1 MTDEPEQNS
10 ESGPVSVPASDR
22 RAHPR
27 QRIRSLAYV
36 HLGEGNGGIILNIS
50 EGGIGVQAAEALDE
64 GEGVIGM
71 RIEIPRS
78 RKRLEVRGE
87 IIWVGESR
95 KEAGL
100 RFVDLQEDALR
111 RIRSWMAREESPG
124 SAPEESEEEVE
135 APAVRAAE
143 VRAETEVAEESSAC
157 AKNSIAEGEEM
168 AAQGG
173 EQSSEV
179 EEPLEEDLEPVEFDE
194 ESVAF
199 DEEALDEPAEALLDE
214 PAEMGGRAAVTME
227 ASSGVTEKFRAAEP
241 ATNEE
246 EDRAQQ
252 IVPPVAPS
260 VAAPIVTPAVRF
272 DKKPQIPAAPY
283 TPISGTHGAPAF
295 AVAAPPPAPTRYSG
309 GDAAASLFSKPRV
322 PDEPAAAPA
331 DGGWKSFRVQLQ
343 SGWFLAVLVL
353 LLATISFVAGMA
365 VRRGALNA
373 MMGDVDDVAQPKSAP
388 APSSGNLTGNL
399 AANPSGS
406 GLSAAASAA
415 PAKPLQI
422 EIVDLENHRWT
433 ILAANGANHGDAGAA
448 RQAQLNEGAPS
459 DGGAPSSAA
468 SHVPAPN
475 QNSTQGTGS
484 NGATD
489 AGAAAKPGA
498 PLMLSLP
505 ETPISAS
512 GSIAIRATGMV
523 PMPGN
528 EAESGQ
534 HARNLQIGQLT
545 NMVEPV
551 YPPDARQA
559 HLEGTVKLHVVVGA
573 NGEVQ
578 SFRTVSGPES
588 LAQAAMLAVREW
600 RYRPTLLNG
609 KAVETQEDVTFVFRL
624 PN

>member
-10 ESGPVSVPASDR
+10 DSSPVSVPASDR

-36 HLGEGNGGIILNIS
+36 HLGEGNGGIVLNIS
-50 EGGIGVQAAEALDE
+50 EGGIAVQAAEALDE
-64 GEGVIGM
+64 GEGVIAM
-71 RIEIPRS
+71 RIEIPCS

-87 IIWVGESR
+87 IMWVGESH

-111 RIRSWMAREESPG
+111 RIRSWMAREGSPG
-124 SAPEESEEEVE
+124 TAPEASEEEVE
-135 APAVRAAE
+135 ELAVRDAE
-143 VRAETEVAEESSAC
+143 VRAETVAIEAASVRRDEPVAQVEEL
-157 AKNSIAEGEEM
+157 
-168 AAQGG
+168 AAQSE
-173 EQSSEV
+173 EQISEV
-179 EEPLEEDLEPVEFDE
+179 DEPVEDDMEPVEFDE

-199 DEEALDEPAEALLDE
+199 DEEPDEEPADASSVSPAEVAEAEAL
-214 PAEMGGRAAVTME
+214 TME
-227 ASSGVTEKFRAAEP
+227 APAFAAAEKLG
-241 ATNEE
+241 ASASVIRKE
-246 EDRAQQ
+246 EDRAPK
-252 IVPPVAPS
+252 IAPP
-260 VAAPIVTPAVRF
+260 AAPF
-272 DKKPQIPAAPY
+272 EKKPQIPVAPY
-283 TPISGTHGAPAF
+283 TPISGTHGASAF
-295 AVAAPPPAPTRYSG
+295 AVAAARPAPARYSS
-309 GDAAASLFSKPRV
+309 GDAAASLFPKPHV
-322 PDEPAAAPA
+322 AVEGAAASA

-343 SGWFLAVLVL
+343 SGWFLAALVL

-365 VRRGALNA
+365 VRRGALNG
-373 MMGDVDDVAQPKSAP
+373 MMGDVDDVVQPKSAP
-388 APSSGNLTGNL
+388 AASAGNLRANS
-399 AANPSGS
+399 AANGS
-406 GLSAAASAA
+406 SAAGVTA

-433 ILAANGANHGDAGAA
+433 IPAASGAIRGDAGAA
-448 RQAQLNEGAPS
+448 RPPQANESSPS
-459 DGGAPSSAA
+459 DGGAPSFAA
-468 SHVPAPN
+468 SQVPAPN
-475 QNSTQGTGS
+475 QNSAQGVASNGTAS
-484 NGATD
+484 NGAAG

-498 PLMLSLP
+498 PLTLSLP

-523 PMPGN
+523 PMPAG

-534 HARNLQIGQLT
+534 HARNLQIGELT
-545 NMVEPV
+545 NLVEPV

-559 HLEGTVKLHVVVGA
+559 RLEGTVKLHVVVGA
-573 NGEVQ
+573 NGEIQ

-588 LAQAAMLAVREW
+588 LAQAAMNAVREW